1 MIADIISKKAASSE
15 AVLQCFDSLPTADID
30 FMLGRWSGFEIR
42 TGHPLDGLLE
52 PTGWYGKLFED
63 KDCVHPLLFYTRSK
77 DSLYAVDPTLVPL
90 TAPFPRSSALGVMM
104 ALAKP
109 FVQTKSSK
117 ARLRMIEFR
126 GRATATMAYDSK
138 PIFDH
143 FARIDDRRVLGIMD
157 LKGVPGPYAF
167 CLERDEKPIKIR
179 L

>member
-1 MIADIISKKAASSE
+1 MIEDFILRKKAAPE
-15 AVLQCFDSLPTADID
+15 DILKCFDALEPVDID
-30 FMLGRWSGFEIR
+30 FMHGRWRGFEIR
-42 TGHPLDGLLE
+42 TGHLLDGLLE

-63 KDCVHPLLFYTRSK
+63 SETVHPLLFYGK
-77 DSLYAVDPTLVPL
+77 DKKSLYAVNPALVPL

-104 ALAKP
+104 AMAKP
-109 FVQTKSSK
+109 FLQTKSSK

-126 GRATATMAYDSK
+126 GRTTATMAYDHK

-143 FARIDDRRVLGIMD
+143 FARIDESRVLGIMD

-167 CLERDEKPIKIR
+167 CLERDNNPMKVR